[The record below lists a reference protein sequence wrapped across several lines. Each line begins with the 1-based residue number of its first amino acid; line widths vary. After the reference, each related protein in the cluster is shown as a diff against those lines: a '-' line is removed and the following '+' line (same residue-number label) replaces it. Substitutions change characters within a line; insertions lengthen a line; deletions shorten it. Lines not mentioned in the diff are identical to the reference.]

1 MNNIILKSNIGNDR
15 GLAIQDA
22 AQAIQFRTSAS
33 PNYRYMMHRLSGM
46 SYESYNDMEYDLTE
60 TARILDTEAFVAE
73 TFKKKRQ
80 LILKNGFVLESEDTK
95 NLNYIKQRI
104 EEIEFVIQMCFE
116 DLVDEITESMVNYN
130 NCFLVKY
137 RSDVNSS
144 GNIRYLPSGKQF
156 KPISGIY
163 TLSAPTID
171 TATNSKTGQ
180 IKRYRHRITN
190 MYSKEFRPE
199 DIYHIFTNKR
209 VGMTIATPPLE
220 AVRDDILSLR
230 SIEQYVEDMIRKNAA
245 PFTHVQVGTDSLP
258 ARMLEGENIS
268 EVDVYADI
276 IDNLDYTSGVA
287 TPHRV
292 KISYLGS
299 ESVAMRLEG
308 YLSHF
313 KNRVLAGLSVAE
325 ADLGGKQGGANVLDS
340 LKGDVRAYQEAIG
353 RYITNYIFTELLLE
367 SDRYANKFIV
377 PKKER
382 VVFKFIDPDE
392 DRKIKQESHA
402 LNLFVSGL
410 IKKEAAIRGT
420 RYTIDDLQPDE
431 EVVGTTDT
439 SNKSIN
445 TSKLNSVRSSIKN
458 NVLTPVNQY
467 TPKLNTKVEDSGIV
481 FYSEDFADFLDNIEQ
496 EYPLTF
502 FNIDTLQN
510 IQDESILLAL
520 EFGEKYAD
528 KWIDSTLFA
537 LIERTV

>member
-431 EVVGTTDT
+431 EVVGTTAT